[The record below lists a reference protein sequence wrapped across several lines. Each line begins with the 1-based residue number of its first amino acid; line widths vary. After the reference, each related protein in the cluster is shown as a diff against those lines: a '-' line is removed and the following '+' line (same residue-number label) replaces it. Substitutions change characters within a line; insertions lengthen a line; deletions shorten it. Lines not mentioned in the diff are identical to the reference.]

1 MSRSNK
7 NTINNQHVPEGL
19 DVRNK
24 LYLDVLKDGTP
35 LPTSPLTYEDIDK
48 EFERWVKED
57 LDISYNGK
65 KLDTYVM
72 YSNQRFSEFMQS
84 WDNVDNNRNQFLHF
98 KTITRE
104 KNPKGGTI
112 VGNSKNIPGNR
123 WYTIKRF
130 KKEDSAG
137 RPYYLAYKM
146 KQPYSIDLLY
156 TVSIYTNKI
165 EVINEFNNIMNDKF
179 KAIQCY
185 IRPNGHYIAMEID
198 SISDESEYD
207 MEDRQYLSQSYK
219 IKVLGY
225 IINEQDMDIV
235 EEPVVKL
242 MGVNVETKSKG
253 KTVSE
258 IEEYEDN
265 TLKLTTT
272 VFSFDLRHKIISDVD
287 FTIGTILTRN
297 IGNFSVL
304 LNGIDLHL
312 EKIGNELKKN
322 VKYDSIGNVISKE
335 DLDIDVYEGDEIIF
349 KNINLLKNK
358 ENGVIEIYGKK
369 TK

>member
-1 MSRSNK
+1 MSRNNK

-19 DVRNK
+19 EVRNG
-24 LYLDVLKDGTP
+24 LFLDVLKDGTP
-35 LPTSPLTYEDIDK
+35 LPTSPLTYEDIDR
-48 EFERWVKED
+48 EFERWVKDD

-112 VGNSKNIPGNR
+112 VGNSKNIPGDR
-123 WYTIKRF
+123 WYTIKRVR
-130 KKEDSAG
+130 KEDSAG

-156 TVSIYTNKI
+156 TVSIFTNKI
-165 EVINEFNNIMNDKF
+165 EVINDFNNMMNDKF

-225 IINEQDMDIV
+225 IINEKDMVIV
-235 EEPVVKL
+235 EEPVAKL
-242 MGVNVETKSKG
+242 VGINIETNSKG
-253 KTVSE
+253 KSVSE

-265 TLKLTTT
+265 TVKLTTT
-272 VFSFDLRHKIISDVD
+272 VFSLDLRHKITSDIDFIIRKIS
-287 FTIGTILTRN
+287 TRN
-297 IGNFSVL
+297 IASFTLL
-304 LNGIDLHL
+304 LNNKELDV
-312 EKIGNELKKN
+312 EKVGDEMKAN
-322 VKYDSIGNVISKE
+322 VKYDKFGNIISSKS
-335 DLDIDVYEGDEIIF
+335 LKICISEGDEIIF
-349 KNINLLKNK
+349 KNVKLTNDK
-358 ENGVIEIYGKK
+358 EKGTIEIIGTKK
-369 TK
+369 N